1 MQAVNTAIGDTS
13 WTAKYGERPDREARE
28 RDRIR
33 VHLQYVEARLRAADV
48 TALTEAQQDARR
60 QALDVLAQYWRAGSF
75 PQRTDDAYRN
85 RRPQFIDDRGVRCA
99 VGEMIAGT
107 GYAQL
112 AESIDHEHE
121 FDEIGAIRT
130 PGLRAW
136 MQAFGFTEAELAMI
150 QPSYNQ
156 PQYEADT
163 FVSALYNERAAAT
176 LACAR
181 HHPATRSVPVI
192 VRGDRRGNVKYSTLR
207 WSAFARCFARQFE
220 PLKMLGP
227 ADDPVRPFRVRE
239 RIKIDAPQ
247 EILERK
253 LETIRYADGRCG
265 VRADRP
271 GPIPQE
277 VRITVG
283 VGKRGPEVSASTTPA
298 NADVEACIT
307 QDVLRRL
314 VDFEAGRWR
323 LSASV
328 TRTIDQRLSDASLRR
343 RLAETLPEAAT
354 ACWDLGAPPRLS
366 AKVDFDAER
375 LDIELTGGNAVFQTC
390 VRRELDRT
398 LRTSMGF
405 SVERD
410 DGSIEDALR
419 IDGTGSAK
427 YDVRVESPAQRRE
440 RSDRESQPDPG
451 YF

>member
-1 MQAVNTAIGDTS
+1 
-13 WTAKYGERPDREARE
+13 
-28 RDRIR
+28 
-33 VHLQYVEARLRAADV
+33 
-48 TALTEAQQDARR
+48 
-60 QALDVLAQYWRAGSF
+60 
-75 PQRTDDAYRN
+75 
-85 RRPQFIDDRGVRCA
+85 
-99 VGEMIAGT
+99 MIAGT
-107 GYAQL
+107 GYVQL
-112 AESIDHEHE
+112 AEAIDREHE
-121 FDEIGAIRT
+121 FDEIGAIQT
-130 PGLRAW
+130 PGLRVW

-150 QPSYNQ
+150 QPTYKQ
-156 PQYEADT
+156 PRYEADT
-163 FVSALYNERAAAT
+163 FASALYNDRAAAT
-176 LACAR
+176 LACAS
-181 HHPATRSVPVI
+181 HHPVTRWVPVI
-192 VRGDRRGNVKYSTLR
+192 VRGDRRGNVKYSTYR
-207 WSAFARCFARQFE
+207 WSAFARCFARQFG
-220 PLKMLGP
+220 PLQMQDSD
-227 ADDPVRPFRVRE
+227 DDPVRAFRVRE
-239 RIKIDAPQ
+239 RVKIVAPQ

-283 VGKRGPEVSASTTPA
+283 VGKRGPEVSASTIPA
-298 NADVEACIT
+298 NADVEACVT

-328 TRTIDQRLSDASLRR
+328 TRTIDQRLSDTNLQR

-366 AKVDFDAER
+366 ATVDFDAEH
-375 LDIELTGGNAVFQTC
+375 LNIELTGGNAVFQTC
-390 VRRELDRT
+390 VRRELDKT

-419 IDGTGSAK
+419 IDGAGSAK
-427 YDVRVESPAQRRE
+427 REVRVESPAQRDE
-440 RSDRESQPDPG
+440 RSNRESQPDPG